1 MDSKKQPTYPL
12 LEALLYAK
20 GLKLQGTY
28 TNADVASLF
37 GVSVRTIQSHA
48 ADGSLPSR
56 KLIGR
61 ATEHKSDCS
70 NGSTIHEKYEAKG

>member
-1 MDSKKQPTYPL
+1 MDQKNQPIYPQ
-12 LEALLYAK
+12 LEALLYVK
-20 GLKLQGTY
+20 GLKLQATY

-37 GVSVRTIQSHA
+37 GVSVRTIQSRA

-61 ATEHKSDCS
+61 AGEYSLPLQEEL
-70 NGSTIHEKYEAKG
+70 G